1 MKTKTLLPLLLILAL
16 AGCKKSKK
24 SEPEPEPPAVASTMV
39 SQWTWKEFSYS
50 DTITDPGNPFPATAG
65 KGNLKFEGDGTYI
78 CNNDFTRIGTPD
90 FSKADN
96 GTYTSGNQGD
106 SITITSKV
114 SGYKVRAK
122 VLKLSSSELWFR
134 YKVYYGTYYEVHFAK

>member
-1 MKTKTLLPLLLILAL
+1 MKTTLISLLLILAL

-24 SEPEPEPPAVASTMV
+24 TDPEPEPVPAPTMV

-50 DTITDPGNPFPATAG
+50 DTITESGNPFPATAG
-65 KGNLKFEGDGTYI
+65 KGNLKFEGDGTYS

-90 FSKADN
+90 FSTADN
-96 GTYTSGNQGD
+96 GTYIQGNHGD

-114 SGYKVRAK
+114 SGYKLRAK
-122 VLKLSSSELWFR
+122 VLKLSVSELWFR
-134 YKVYYGTYYEVHFAK
+134 YKVYYGTYYEVHFRK